1 MILTGVVFSLLV
13 AAQFRKDCPYRVKM
27 GTPSDS
33 DRNFKD
39 SIDSVSAKSKAT
51 VMELYLTTVIDQ
63 ELSPERMIKDSKRII
78 MQR

>member
-33 DRNFKD
+33 DRKRKG

-63 ELSPERMIKDSKRII
+63 ELSTERMIKDSKRII